1 MRAAN
6 GTRRGTSRLRRW
18 VIPPVMLRDAADKL
32 EGDSILQETPGEL
45 GLLLWG
51 TARDVTLWGSTPE
64 GMRGALFSDG
74 TPDGRFELLAGTELP
89 GTVSASVDTLHGML
103 AAPDRA
109 DAEIVSI
116 CCLEV
121 AAWARAA
128 GLPRTAVAFAQAG
141 AVAAPE
147 FGDAALSVG
156 AYARAA
162 GQDARAE
169 TWLRRAVSVARR
181 EGNRVAYASA
191 LVELGAVYEA
201 RVHTE
206 RAERLYRIAF
216 RAARRYGAR
225 APRMRAAHGLF
236 RIARRQ
242 GDDATAA
249 QFALAA
255 LRVFEPD
262 ARDASGDLLLDLAR
276 FWTDAGQQARARWA
290 LRRLVPS
297 LVTMQPAAQLA
308 IFALTA
314 RARADR
320 EHPRRGAEAARA
332 AWALMSDEGI
342 AEAVRYGAALD
353 LAHAARVA
361 GNLAEFR
368 QAKRA
373 VLRFAPQAD
382 FGDVSERMAKLWPE
396 DAPGRVGRAS

>member
-1 MRAAN
+1 
-6 GTRRGTSRLRRW
+6 
-18 VIPPVMLRDAADKL
+18 MLRDPAEKL

-45 GLLLWG
+45 GLLLWE
-51 TARDVTLWGSTPE
+51 TARDVALWGSTPPKI
-64 GMRGALFSDG
+64 RDALFSG
-74 TPDGRFELLAGTELP
+74 GPGHGRSALLAGTELP
-89 GTVSASVDTLHGML
+89 GTVSASVHTLHGML
-103 AAPDRA
+103 AIPDRA
-109 DAEIVSI
+109 DAEIVSL

-169 TWLRRAVSVARR
+169 TWLRRAVAVSRR

-201 RVHTE
+201 RAQTV

-225 APRMRAAHGLF
+225 AARMRAAHGLF
-236 RIARRQ
+236 RISRRQ

-255 LRVFEPD
+255 LRAFEPD
-262 ARDASGDLLLDLAR
+262 APEAATGLLLDLAR
-276 FWTDAGQQARARWA
+276 FWTDAGQQARAR
-290 LRRLVPS
+290 
-297 LVTMQPAAQLA
+297 
-308 IFALTA
+308 
-314 RARADR
+314 
-320 EHPRRGAEAARA
+320 
-332 AWALMSDEGI
+332 
-342 AEAVRYGAALD
+342 
-353 LAHAARVA
+353 
-361 GNLAEFR
+361 
-368 QAKRA
+368 
-373 VLRFAPQAD
+373 
-382 FGDVSERMAKLWPE
+382 
-396 DAPGRVGRAS
+396 